1 MGFHHEAGENDSR
14 QLPPGLRR
22 RLMSRT
28 FESEVSG
35 AHLGK
40 QELSVKDRASE
51 NATKSFSAMYGL
63 SGITP
68 ESEGGWT
75 E

>member
-1 MGFHHEAGENDSR
+1 
-14 QLPPGLRR
+14 
-22 RLMSRT
+22 MSRT

-40 QELSVKDRASE
+40 QELSVKDRAND